1 MGMKVIGIGNRI
13 MRDDAIGVMIAES
26 LEEAI
31 EDLRVQVIIGETDV
45 DYCLSFI
52 DDGDFLFIIDA
63 TLYGLE
69 PGTLTAQEINK
80 EKIYAKEEYSQHQ
93 ISLVKLMGICNVKN
107 ISGYILGIE
116 VVDVDFGIELSDV
129 ITARFDDIKSKVY
142 DFIKLGGVSNA

>member
-13 MRDDAIGVMIAES
+13 MADDAIGVMIAES
-26 LEEAI
+26 LEEAL
-31 EDLRVQVIIGETDV
+31 ENLGVEVIIGETDV
-45 DYCLSFI
+45 EYCLSFI

-63 TLYGLE
+63 TLYDLE
-69 PGTLTAQEINK
+69 PGTLTVQEINK

-93 ISLVKLMGICNVKN
+93 ISLVKLIGICNVKN

-142 DFIKLGGVSNA
+142 DFIKLRRGK

>member
-13 MRDDAIGVMIAES
+13 MADDAIGVMIAES
-26 LEEAI
+26 LEEAV
-31 EDLRVQVIIGETDV
+31 EDLGVEVIIGETDV

-52 DDGDFLFIIDA
+52 DDGDFLFIVDA

-69 PGTLTAQEINK
+69 PGTLTVQEINK

-93 ISLVKLMGICNVKN
+93 ISLVKLIGICNVKN

-116 VVDVDFGIELSDV
+116 VVEVDFGIELSN
-129 ITARFDDIKSKVY
+129 IIKARFDDIKSKVY
-142 DFIKLGGVSNA
+142 DFIKLRRGK

>member
-13 MRDDAIGVMIAES
+13 MTDDAIGVMIAES
-26 LEEAI
+26 LEEAL
-31 EDLRVQVIIGETDV
+31 ENLGVEVIIGETDV
-45 DYCLSFI
+45 EYCLSFI

-69 PGTLTAQEINK
+69 PGTLTVQEINK

-93 ISLVKLMGICNVKN
+93 ISLVKLIGICNVKN

-116 VVDVDFGIELSDV
+116 VLEVDFGIELSN
-129 ITARFDDIKSKVY
+129 IIKARFDDIKSKVY
-142 DFIKLGGVSNA
+142 DFIKLRRGK